1 MQLKPVGNYLVLK
14 PVGQETTTASG
25 IIIPD
30 TVDKERPEKG
40 EVLAVGPGKVQEN
53 GQRQPI
59 DIKVGDTVIFKKYS
73 PDEFE
78 IDGQKYLVISA
89 DDVMATIE

>member
-1 MQLKPVGNYLVLK
+1 MNLKPVGNNIVLK
-14 PVGQETTTASG
+14 PLDSEKTTASG

-40 EVLAVGPGKVQEN
+40 EVLAVGPGKVLDS

-59 DIKVGDTVIFKKYS
+59 EVQVGNKVIFKKYA

-78 IDGQKYLVISA
+78 IDGQKYLIISS
-89 DDVMATIE
+89 DDVMAVIE